1 LTKRFAGRIT
11 RIAVILAACSAF
23 GQADGPRTR
32 FKVTYVASEV
42 VYVDG
47 GREAGLAE
55 GFHLTLKR
63 RKPGDSDMEA
73 RVVAELSV
81 VSVASTSAVCELK
94 TKQLDPEA
102 GDIAWLSPEDA
113 EILRAQAATQNART
127 YAQVV
132 SFTDGDPLDEEA
144 RKYVSK
150 PPLPEINHLRGRI
163 AFEQDSII
171 DHGVGGATSMQEGMV
186 LRADM
191 TRMGGTYWNFT
202 GYWRGRLDSTTGG
215 STQTLND
222 LLNRTYTI
230 GLSYNNPD
238 SKWEA
243 GLGRLYVPW
252 ATSLNTIDGGYLAR
266 KLGRHARAGI
276 FAGTTPD
283 PASWNFNPHQQ
294 MGGAFVNWEVGSFE
308 DVRYDS
314 TVGLGLSRVS
324 WHPERQFMFLENSIS
339 YKNVLSIYHN
349 FEVDDINPNLTGGK
363 KLGPEISR
371 SFLTFRLQP
380 NRKFSLDLSH
390 NYFRN
395 LPTFNQ
401 QLLGTG
407 LLDQFLFQGFSGG
420 VHVDLPYSASLYT
433 TVGRSRRDGDARSA
447 LNQMY
452 GLTFRRLWFPVLRV
466 WPLSHWWT
474 SPFLVWDV
482 RVRTDLRY
490 SRFNTSFGSGSYETL
505 SLSKD
510 ITDRLRVE
518 VLGGQQNIV
527 STLTNNSRARFMT
540 ADGDWFFSRHYSIGA
555 GATVY
560 RGQAQNYDQIYFN
573 LGYRF

>member
-1 LTKRFAGRIT
+1 MNQLLSRIIPVLAGL
-11 RIAVILAACSAF
+11 IACHAF
-23 GQADGPRTR
+23 SQTGEPRTR
-32 FKVTYVASEV
+32 FKVTYVASDA
-42 VYVDG
+42 VYLDG
-47 GREAGLAE
+47 GRQAGLEE

-63 RKPGDSDMEA
+63 SKPGASDMEA
-73 RVVAELSV
+73 RVVAELTV

-94 TKQLDPEA
+94 EKQIDPEA
-102 GDIAWLSPEDA
+102 GDVAWLSPADA
-113 EILRAQAATQNART
+113 ETLRAQAATQGARA

-144 RKYVSK
+144 RKYVPK
-150 PPLPEINHLRGRI
+150 APLPEINHLRGRI
-163 AFEQDSII
+163 AFEHDSII
-171 DHGVGGATSMQEGMV
+171 DHGAGSSTSMQEGIV

-191 TRMGGTYWNFT
+191 TRIGSTYWNFT
-202 GYWRGRLDSTTGG
+202 GYWRGRLDSTASG
-215 STQTLND
+215 SQTQTLSD

-230 GLSYNNPD
+230 GAYYNNPD

-252 ATSLNTIDGGYLAR
+252 ATSLDTIDGGYIAH
-266 KLGRHARAGI
+266 KLGKHSRAGI

-283 PASWNFNPHQQ
+283 PASWNFNPHRE

-314 TVGLGLSRVS
+314 TAGLGLTRID
-324 WHPERQFMFLENSIS
+324 WHPERQFLFLENSIS
-339 YKNVLSIYHN
+339 YKSIVSIYHN
-349 FEVDDINPNLTGGK
+349 FEVDQLSPALTGGIK
-363 KLGPEISR
+363 RGPQISR

-380 NRKFSLDLSH
+380 TRRFSLDLSH

-395 LPTFNQ
+395 LPTFDQ

-420 VHVDLPYSASLYT
+420 VHVDIPRFASLYT
-433 TVGRSRRDGDARSA
+433 TVGRSRRDGDARAA

-452 GLTFRRLWFPVLRV
+452 GLTFRRLWLPIVKP
-466 WPLSHWWT
+466 WPLGRQWRI
-474 SPFLVWDV
+474 PFSLWGLN
-482 RVRTDLRY
+482 VRTDLRY
-490 SRFNTSFGSGSYETL
+490 SRFNTTFGSGSYETL

-510 ITDRLRVE
+510 VTDRLRVE
-518 VLGGQQNIV
+518 LLGGQQNIV
-527 STLTNNSRARFMT
+527 STLTNNARARFVT

-555 GATVY
+555 GATIY

>member
-1 LTKRFAGRIT
+1 MKRFTARTAPVLAGL
-11 RIAVILAACSAF
+11 VFCGAF
-23 GQADGPRTR
+23 AQTDEPRTR
-32 FKVTYVASEV
+32 FKVTYVANDA
-42 VYVDG
+42 VYVEG

-63 RKPGDSDMEA
+63 SNPGGSDMDA
-73 RVVAELSV
+73 RVIAELTV

-94 TKQLDPEA
+94 AKQLEPEV
-102 GDIAWLSPEDA
+102 GDVAWLSTEDA
-113 EILRAQAATQNART
+113 DTLRAQAATQNSRA

-132 SFTDGDPLDEEA
+132 SFTNGDPLDEEA
-144 RKYVSK
+144 RKYVPK
-150 PPLPEINHLRGRI
+150 APLPEINHIRGRI
-163 AFEQDSII
+163 AFEHDSII
-171 DHGVGGATSMQEGMV
+171 DHGVGGSTSMQEGMV

-191 TRMGGTYWNFT
+191 TRIDGTYWNFT
-202 GYWRGRLDSTTGG
+202 GYWRGRIDSTTGG

-230 GLSYNNPD
+230 GLFYNNPD

-243 GLGRLYVPW
+243 GVGRLYVPW
-252 ATSLNTIDGGYLAR
+252 ATSLDTIDGGYLAR
-266 KLGRHARAGI
+266 KLGRHTRAGF

-283 PASWNFNPHQQ
+283 PASWNYNPHRE
-294 MGGAFVNWEVGSFE
+294 MGGTFVNWELGSFE

-314 TVGLGLSRVS
+314 TAGLGLTRVN

-339 YKNVLSIYHN
+339 FRNVLSIYHN
-349 FEVDDINPNLTGGK
+349 FEVDQLNPNFTGGIK
-363 KLGPEISR
+363 RGPEISR

-380 NRKFSLDLSH
+380 ARSFSLDFSH
-390 NYFRN
+390 NYFRD
-395 LPTFNQ
+395 LPTFDQ
-401 QLLGTG
+401 QLLAIG
-407 LLDQFLFQGFSGG
+407 LLDQFLFQGVSGG
-420 VHVDLPYSASLYT
+420 VHLDVPHFASLYG
-433 TVGRSRRDGDARSA
+433 TVGRSRRDGDTKAA
-447 LNQMY
+447 LNEMY
-452 GLTFRRLWFPVLRV
+452 GMTFRRLWLPTVRPWPTGRAWRIPFSV
-466 WPLSHWWT
+466 WSLN
-474 SPFLVWDV
+474 
-482 RVRTDLRY
+482 VRTDLRY

-518 VLGGQQNIV
+518 ILGGEQTIV
-527 STLTNNSRARFMT
+527 SVLTSNTRARFMT

-560 RGQAQNYDQIYFN
+560 RGDAQNYDQIYFN